1 MTMRIYTSLIL
12 AIKKRLSKK
21 QFLFVSCILV
31 GLISGISAIILK
43 TVVFQLHMLV
53 ALTNTVYRQNYLF
66 ILFPLAGILLTIFT
80 VKFFLKNKFTKGSGQ
95 ILFSIAKKS
104 SIIEKSTT
112 YTHLLT
118 SALTVGFGGSAGLE
132 APIVVTGA
140 AIGSNYGRV
149 NRMDYRERTLM
160 LACGSAAGIAA
171 VFNAPIAGIMFA
183 VEIILTE
190 ATLSAFVPLIISA
203 VIGALC
209 SKVVLNEGILLV
221 FTLKQP
227 FNYVNI
233 PYYILLGLLAGM
245 ISVYF
250 ASVTLK
256 IEQLSKLFTNRF
268 VKGLIGGLVLGLLV
282 FLFPPLFGE
291 GYSSIL
297 PLANLQPNSL
307 LNDSL
312 FYSFNNNEWFV
323 LLFISAICLI
333 KVIATS
339 ITLNFGGN
347 GGNFAPSLFVGA
359 YLGFAFSRFIN
370 LLNFSKLPESNFTL
384 VGMAGILSGVMY
396 APLTGIFLIAEVT
409 GGYELMIPLMIV
421 SSISYGIVRVF
432 EPYSMDTRE
441 LAKKGDI
448 LTANKDK
455 NILTLLDIHEIIE
468 NDFSKILYNK
478 KIIDL
483 TELISHSKRNLFP
496 VVDEGDKLL
505 GIVYMENIREILFE
519 LNSFRD
525 LAVIELMKSPPATLQ
540 INEDMGSVM
549 KKFDESKAWNLP
561 VLKDDKYIGF
571 ISKSSV
577 FSSYREQIIKSH
589 SD

>member
-1 MTMRIYTSLIL
+1 MRLYTNLL
-12 AIKKRLSKK
+12 LTIKKKLTKK
-21 QFLFVSCILV
+21 QFLFLSCVLV
-31 GLISGISAIILK
+31 GLTSGLAALLLK
-43 TVVFQLHMLV
+43 TVVFQLHFLV
-53 ALTNTVYRQNYLF
+53 TLTNTIYKQNYLY
-66 ILFPLAGILLTIFT
+66 IIFPTTGILLTIFV
-80 VKFFLKNKFTKGSGQ
+80 VKYFLKDKFKKGSGQ

-104 SIIEKSTT
+104 SIVDKHTT

-118 SALTVGFGGSAGLE
+118 SAITIGLGGSAGLE

-140 AIGSNYGRV
+140 AIGSNYGRI
-149 NRMDYRERTLM
+149 NRMDYHERTLM

-171 VFNAPIAGIMFA
+171 IFNAPIAGIMFA

-190 ATLSAFVPLIISA
+190 ASLSTFVPLIASA

-209 SKVVLNEGILLV
+209 SKIVLNEGILLV

-227 FNYVNI
+227 FNYLNI
-233 PYYILLGLLAGM
+233 PYYIVLGLLAGM

-250 ASVTLK
+250 ASITLK
-256 IEQLSKLFTNRF
+256 IEQLSKLFTNRL
-268 VKGLIGGLVLGLLV
+268 VKGLFGGLTLGFLV

-297 PLANLQPNSL
+297 PLANLTPEKL
-307 LNDSL
+307 LNNSF
-312 FYSFNNNEWFV
+312 FYSLNNNEWFI
-323 LLFISAICLI
+323 LLFIGIICLI
-333 KVIATS
+333 KVFATS

-370 LLNFSKLPESNFTL
+370 LLNFGKLPESNFTL

-421 SSISYGIVRVF
+421 SAISYGIVRVF

-441 LAKKGDI
+441 LAKKGEV

-468 NDFSKILYNK
+468 KDFSKILYSK
-478 KIIDL
+478 KIIEL
-483 TELISHSKRNLFP
+483 TDLISHSKRNLFP
-496 VVDEGDKLL
+496 VVNENDKLL
-505 GIVYMENIREILFE
+505 GIVYLENIREILFE
-519 LNSFRD
+519 LNSFQD
-525 LAVIELMKSPPATLQ
+525 LSVIELMKKPPAT
-540 INEDMGSVM
+540 INIDENMGSVM

-561 VLKDDKYIGF
+561 VLKDGKYIGF

-589 SD
+589 SE

>member
-1 MTMRIYTSLIL
+1 MRLYTNLL
-12 AIKKRLSKK
+12 LTIKKKLSKK
-21 QFLFVSCILV
+21 QFLFISCIIV
-31 GLISGISAIILK
+31 GLISGLAAILLK
-43 TVVFQLHMLV
+43 TVVFQLHRLV
-53 ALTNTVYRQNYLF
+53 TLTNTIYTQNYLF
-66 ILFPLAGILLTIFT
+66 ILFPLAGVLLTIFI
-80 VKFFLKNKFTKGSGQ
+80 VKYFLKDKFKKGSGQ

-104 SIIEKSTT
+104 SIVDKHTT

-118 SALTVGFGGSAGLE
+118 SAVTIGLGGSAGLE

-140 AIGSNYGRV
+140 AIGSNYGRI

-227 FNYVNI
+227 FNYINI
-233 PYYILLGLLAGM
+233 PYYIVLGLLAGM
-245 ISVYF
+245 ISVYY
-250 ASVTLK
+250 ANVTLR
-256 IEQLSKLFTNRF
+256 IEKLSKLISNRF
-268 VKGLIGGLVLGLLV
+268 SKGIIGGLALGLLV

-291 GYSSIL
+291 GYTSIF
-297 PLANLQPNSL
+297 PLANLNPGEL

-312 FYSFNNNEWFV
+312 FYSFKNNEWFV
-323 LLFISAICLI
+323 LFFIGIISLI
-333 KVIATS
+333 KVFATS

-359 YLGFAFSRFIN
+359 YLGFAFSRFLNLIN
-370 LLNFSKLPESNFTL
+370 LGKLPESNFTL

-421 SSISYGIVRVF
+421 SAISYGMVRVF

-441 LAKKGDI
+441 LAKKGEV

-455 NILTLLDIHEIIE
+455 NILTLLDMHEIIE
-468 NDFSKILYNK
+468 TDFAKILYSK
-478 KIIDL
+478 KIFEL

-496 VVDEGDKLL
+496 VVDEKDKLL
-505 GIVYMENIREILFE
+505 GIVYLENIREILFE
-519 LNSFRD
+519 LTLFMD
-525 LAVIELMKSPPATLQ
+525 LPVVELMKKAPAELY
-540 INEDMGSVM
+540 INEDMASVM

-561 VLKDDKYIGF
+561 VLKDGKYIGF
-571 ISKSSV
+571 ISKSSI
-577 FSSYREQIIKSH
+577 FESYRDQIIKSH
-589 SD
+589 AE

>member
-1 MTMRIYTSLIL
+1 MRLYTSLL
-12 AIKKRLSKK
+12 LFIKKKLSKK
-21 QFLFVSCILV
+21 QFLFISCILV
-31 GLISGISAIILK
+31 GLTSGLAAILLK
-43 TVVFQLHMLV
+43 TVVFQIHSLV
-53 ALTNTVYRQNYLF
+53 TLTNTIYSQNYLY
-66 ILFPLAGILLTIFT
+66 ILFPLAGILLTIFV
-80 VKFFLKNKFTKGSGQ
+80 VKYFLKDKFKKGSAQ

-104 SIIEKSTT
+104 SIIEKHVT

-118 SALTVGFGGSAGLE
+118 SAITVGFGGSAGLE

-140 AIGSNYGRV
+140 AIGSNYGRI
-149 NRMDYRERTLM
+149 NRMDYRDRTLL

-227 FNYVNI
+227 FNYFNI
-233 PYYILLGLLAGM
+233 PFYILLGLLAGM
-245 ISVYF
+245 ISVYY
-250 ASVTLK
+250 ANVTLR
-256 IEQLSKLFTNRF
+256 IEKLSKLISNRF
-268 VKGLIGGLVLGLLV
+268 SKGIIGGVALGLLV

-291 GYSSIL
+291 GYTSIL
-297 PLANLQPNSL
+297 PLANLTPGEL

-312 FYSFNNNEWFV
+312 FYSFKDNEWFV
-323 LLFISAICLI
+323 LFFIGMICLI
-333 KVIATS
+333 KVFATS

-359 YLGFAFSRFIN
+359 YLGFAFSRFVN
-370 LLNFSKLPESNFTL
+370 LISFGKLPESNFTL

-396 APLTGIFLIAEVT
+396 APLTGIFLIAEIT

-421 SSISYGIVRVF
+421 SAISYGIVRVF

-441 LAKKGDI
+441 LAKKGEV

-468 NDFSKILYNK
+468 TDFAKILYSK
-478 KIIDL
+478 KIFEL

-496 VVDEGDKLL
+496 VVDEKDRLL
-505 GIVYMENIREILFE
+505 GIVYLENIREILFE
-519 LNSFRD
+519 LTSFMD
-525 LAVIELMKSPPATLQ
+525 LPVVELMKNAPAVLY
-540 INEDMGSVM
+540 INEDMASVM

-561 VLKDDKYIGF
+561 VLKDGKYIGF

-577 FSSYREQIIKSH
+577 FASYREQIIKSN
-589 SD
+589 SE